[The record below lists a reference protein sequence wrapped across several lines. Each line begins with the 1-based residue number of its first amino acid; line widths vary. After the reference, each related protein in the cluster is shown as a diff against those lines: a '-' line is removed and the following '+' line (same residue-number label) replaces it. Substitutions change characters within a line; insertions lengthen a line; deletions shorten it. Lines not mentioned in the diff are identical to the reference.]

1 MTLERASSFINLN
14 QVVASVDAEEREER
28 ASFDIWMEAKG
39 SCIPARNVGQEP
51 FNWCALRVA
60 RFLWALQDL
69 PWTSCISLRTGAKM
83 GRYLEGMVSIS
94 SFILPA
100 VEIAWIVAAS
110 VAALLPLTAAVAVPM
125 AAGEE
130 PRMGSVE

>member
-1 MTLERASSFINLN
+1 MTLQRASSFINLH
-14 QVVASVDAEEREER
+14 QVVASVDEEEREER

-51 FNWCALRVA
+51 FSWCALRVA
-60 RFLWALQDL
+60 RLRWALQNL
-69 PWTSCISLRTGAKM
+69 PWTSCISRRVGLRM

-94 SFILPA
+94 SFMLPA
-100 VEIAWIVAAS
+100 VEIAWMVALR

-125 AAGEE
+125 AAG
-130 PRMGSVE
+130 